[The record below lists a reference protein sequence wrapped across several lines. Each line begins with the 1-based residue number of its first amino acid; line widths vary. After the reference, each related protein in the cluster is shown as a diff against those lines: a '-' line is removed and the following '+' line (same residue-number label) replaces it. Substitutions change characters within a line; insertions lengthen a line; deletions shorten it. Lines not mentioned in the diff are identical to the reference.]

1 MKLEATFAITGWDQA
16 PYDEP
21 ADGPPLIRAT
31 VRKDYAGAL
40 EGSGVAELLTC
51 GELAYAANERVT
63 GHAGRAR
70 GHVRAAARRDG
81 GPRVGVSGA
90 SSSPARARASWPA
103 CAARRGME
111 HERSRWS
118 TSSR

>member
-40 EGSGVAELLTC
+40 AGSGVAELLTC

-63 GHAGRAR
+63 ATLDGRAGTFVLQHGGWEGGQWGFVVPGSGTGELAGLR
-70 GHVRAAARRDG
+70 GEARL
-81 GPRVGVSGA
+81 
-90 SSSPARARASWPA
+90 
-103 CAARRGME
+103 E
-111 HERSRWS
+111 HEKIALEYEL
-118 TSSR
+118 